1 MRSLAFFALVVAA
14 MTSLGGCASDVRG
27 ASSEYPTV
35 RRPIYEGYPDC
46 HPAGRYDQPD
56 RATQ

>member
-1 MRSLAFFALVVAA
+1 MRSLALVALVVAT
-14 MTSLGGCASDVRG
+14 MTSLAGCASDVRG

-35 RRPIYEGYPDC
+35 RCPIYEGYPDC
-46 HPAGRYDQPD
+46 DPAGRQDQSD